1 MIGVT
6 SGVRPIVIVGKARRV
21 KEVNKHDL
29 QLMA

>member
-6 SGVRPIVIVGKARRV
+6 SGVRPIVIVGKSRRV
-21 KEVNKHDL
+21 KQVNKPDL